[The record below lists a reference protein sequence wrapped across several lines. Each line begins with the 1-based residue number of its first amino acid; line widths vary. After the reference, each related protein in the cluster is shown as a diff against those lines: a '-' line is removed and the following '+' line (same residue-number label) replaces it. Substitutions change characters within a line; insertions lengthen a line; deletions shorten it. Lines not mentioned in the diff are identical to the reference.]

1 MKAFWCGLLGGSL
14 LIAMVLV
21 VLFWIEG
28 YNYTPI
34 MVVNHTI
41 DSTVICSK
49 TDIIHELENKG
60 IIITPQEYTNHISNY
75 YNTILTFLVS
85 LFVIFSVVTYFH
97 LKYVA
102 EEKIIKSVKELIIN
116 SYEVKDTIRNIIR
129 GLADDEYIGNE
140 EMESY
145 VDQKISALEER
156 IEEFASH
163 DETIIQEDPPTGE
176 PV

>member
-1 MKAFWCGLLGGSL
+1 MKAFWCGLLGGCL
-14 LIAMVLV
+14 LIGVVLV

-34 MVVNHTI
+34 MVVI
-41 DSTVICSK
+41 DSTVVCSK

-102 EEKIIKSVKELIIN
+102 EEKIVKSVKELIIN
-116 SYEVKDTIRNIIR
+116 SYEVKDTIRDTIR

-145 VDQKISALEER
+145 VDEKISALEER

-163 DETIIQEDPPTGE
+163 DETIIQENTPTGE